1 MTSSPPLQVTLQ
13 VPAKIN
19 PQLRVGPPRQDGYH
33 DITLAYQAISLYDIL
48 TISQNPHGP
57 TMNVSG
63 MDSDR
68 VPRDQRNLVIKAA
81 ALLGSHLGIEPHLH
95 FELVKNIPSEAGL
108 GGGSADAAAALVGC
122 NILWDSK
129 LGADELM
136 TLGAHIGED
145 VPFFIIGMMAIG
157 LGHKQPL
164 IKLETSD
171 YKWTWVLGVP
181 RRGLSTKAVFQEFDK
196 VSDSEEAY
204 LTRRKDCL
212 ETSWGTTSPE
222 SLLSALANDLEVPS
236 TKILPDISV
245 ALELG
250 KSAGAHASLMCG
262 SGSTCAFLAKDE
274 EHARHLKE
282 SMQEEG
288 IFRKVV
294 IASGPVEGVRVL

>member
-1 MTSSPPLQVTLQ
+1 MTSSPPLQITLQ

-68 VPRDQRNLVIKAA
+68 VPHDQRNLVIKAA
-81 ALLGSHLGIEPHLH
+81 ALLGAHLGVKPHLH
-95 FELVKNIPSEAGL
+95 FELVKSIPSEAGL

-129 LGADELM
+129 LSADELM
-136 TLGAHIGED
+136 TLGAHLGED

-164 IKLETSD
+164 IRLETSG
-171 YKWTWVLGVP
+171 YKWTWVLAVP

-196 VSDSEEAY
+196 VSDIEKVY
-204 LTRRKDCL
+204 LNRRKECL
-212 ETSWGTTSPE
+212 ETPWGTTSPE
-222 SLLSALANDLEVPS
+222 SLLSALVNDLEVPS
-236 TKILPDISV
+236 TKMLPDISL
-245 ALELG
+245 ALQLG
-250 KSAGAHASLMCG
+250 KTAGAQASLMCG
-262 SGSTCAFLAKDE
+262 SGSTCAFLARDGD
-274 EHARHLKE
+274 HAKHLKN
-282 SMQEEG
+282 SIQKEG
-288 IFRKVV
+288 IFREVV
-294 IASGPVEGVRVL
+294 IASGPVEGVKVL